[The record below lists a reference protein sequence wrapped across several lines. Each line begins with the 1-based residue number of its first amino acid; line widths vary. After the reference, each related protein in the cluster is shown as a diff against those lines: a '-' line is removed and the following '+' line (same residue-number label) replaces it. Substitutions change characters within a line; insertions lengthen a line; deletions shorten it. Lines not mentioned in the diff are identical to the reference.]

1 MVSKGKQVLTCYDR
15 TGLFF
20 SFAYL
25 LTFIVMVL
33 TWLNEYKILA
43 SFAVTNKIPA
53 QNLIITSGI
62 FAFSFVIRTVLD
74 FTALVDTTVILN
86 L

>member
-1 MVSKGKQVLTCYDR
+1 MVSDEVILIRLLCR

-20 SFAYL
+20 SVTYL

-33 TWLNEYKILA
+33 AWLNEYKVVARLA
-43 SFAVTNKIPA
+43 EINKIPA

-62 FAFSFVIRTVLD
+62 FAFSFIVRTVLD
-74 FTALVDTTVILN
+74 FTALVDSKAIIN